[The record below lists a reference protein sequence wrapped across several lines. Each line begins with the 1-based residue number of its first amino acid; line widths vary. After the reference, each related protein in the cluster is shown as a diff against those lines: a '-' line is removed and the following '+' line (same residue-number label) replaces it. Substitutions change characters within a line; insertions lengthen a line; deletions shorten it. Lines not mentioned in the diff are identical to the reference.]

1 MKIDTEGN
9 ITAFCCERFDKATLQ
24 PNKSISIQLEW
35 KDHFLDKPH
44 PVACSMISKSGRS
57 IDVKTGMVDYAGFD
71 LVPIKECPFC
81 KKEITFVFIRPILP
95 EGAKLIELK
104 EIEKQGKIKLV

>member
-24 PNKSISIQLEW
+24 PNKSISIQPEW

-57 IDVKTGMVDYAGFD
+57 IDVKTGMVDDAGFD
-71 LVPIKECPFC
+71 LVPIKECPYC
-81 KKEITFVFIRPILP
+81 GAEIIFAIDPP
-95 EGAKLIELK
+95 
-104 EIEKQGKIKLV
+104 